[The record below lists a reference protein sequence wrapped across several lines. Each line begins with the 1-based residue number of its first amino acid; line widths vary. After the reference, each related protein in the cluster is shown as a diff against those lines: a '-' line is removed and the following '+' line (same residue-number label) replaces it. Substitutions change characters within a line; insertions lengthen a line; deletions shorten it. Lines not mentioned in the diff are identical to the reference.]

1 MTPRQKVTW
10 QKQLFDIKQG
20 SDNVDTYVNKFKKL
34 QARVDPT
41 AVFSSTFITQLFI
54 QGLRPEY
61 AVNVQAS
68 EPANLA
74 TAITTARR

>member
-34 QARVDPT
+34 QARVDP
-41 AVFSSTFITQLFI
+41 ASVFPPTFITQLFI

-61 AVNVQAS
+61 AVNVKPLNQ
-68 EPANLA
+68 L
-74 TAITTARR
+74 T